1 MSRFVQGLINKHISC
16 IYIDCL
22 RIFVILLLNIEI
34 LSQIKKNFFSP
45 KYIFH
50 TYSLPCYLYYYN
62 LFNINRVKR
71 IPLNNGELLTPE
83 GLAYWSMDDGSKQ
96 SSDFFF
102 FFFLVLN
109 KMLGET
115 FL

>member
-1 MSRFVQGLINKHISC
+1 LHLYRLFKDFCNSAPKYRNFKS
-16 IYIDCL
+16 D
-22 RIFVILLLNIEI
+22 
-34 LSQIKKNFFSP
+34 KKKIFFSP

-71 IPLNNGELLTPE
+71 IPLNNGELLTPK

-96 SSDFFF
+96 SSGFFF
-102 FFFLVLN
+102 GF
-109 KMLGET
+109 K
-115 FL
+115 